1 MPTRLPSRM
10 NLSASIHASSVFGLI
25 FIGDG
30 DGDATEEDPDVGEN
44 PASLSAWDELG
55 SRGRRAALIWP
66 LFPHNP
72 VFPQILLHLAL
83 PKPLSLMCCNAD
95 KRDTAEPFRWRYT

>member
-10 NLSASIHASSVFGLI
+10 DSSASIHASSVFGII
-25 FIGDG
+25 FFGESG
-30 DGDATEEDPDVGEN
+30 GGATREDPDVGERN
-44 PASLSAWDELG
+44 PASLSAWHDFG

-83 PKPLSLMCCNAD
+83 PKPLSFNVLQC
-95 KRDTAEPFRWRYT
+95 RQT